1 MAGTDAQ
8 ACAPILELS
17 RQRSRRARRNLTVYI
32 PVRYYHRPNGRDD
45 THGYGTQ
52 SRFLTAQAEA
62 LCERI
67 DAYNTAEPLAADHAV
82 TAPAK
87 VQVDLANLWR

>member
-1 MAGTDAQ
+1 VRTY
-8 ACAPILELS
+8 S
-17 RQRSRRARRNLTVYI
+17 RAVSPALT
-32 PVRYYHRPNGRDD
+32 PRPPQPHHLHPRPLLPPAHGRDD